1 VTAGEVV
8 MPVKTRASYRP
19 FQYLEPDT
27 DYREFRL
34 AKELERVP
42 SRAYP
47 LEPEQERRLAS
58 ILEGAPLV
66 SSHDHCIVMPDDM
79 SEIHEYARERRSWT
93 GYEGLAAAGVDVV
106 LEAFLDG
113 MGGWRWDDV
122 VFDLGMRYSDIAHQD
137 FVYRAETIAD
147 LERAKPSGRCALV
160 STLEAATPIEDDVD
174 RVDVLYGLGVRV
186 MGITYS
192 ESNALGTGLRE
203 ERDGGLTDLGQAVVR
218 RMNRLGMTIDVS
230 HCSDRTSL
238 DTIEMSE
245 RPILITHAGARRLWN
260 TKRMKPDE
268 VLRACAAKG
277 GVIGVEAAPHT
288 TLTEKNPRHSVES
301 VMEHVAY
308 CVELMGVDH
317 VGLGPDTLFGDHV
330 GLHKAFAAA
339 LSISRIQKGVTYTPV
354 PYVEGMESPAEAMP
368 NAARWLVAH
377 GYPDTDTAKILGGN
391 VLRVL
396 RQTWA
401 R

>member
-1 VTAGEVV
+1 
-8 MPVKTRASYRP
+8 MPPKTRAPYQP
-19 FQYLEPDT
+19 FEYLEAGT
-27 DYREFRL
+27 DYREFGL

-42 SRAYP
+42 PSSYP
-47 LEPEQERRLAS
+47 LDADQTERLDRILAT
-58 ILEGAPLV
+58 APLV
-66 SSHDHCIVMPDDM
+66 SSHDHCVVMPEDI
-79 SEIHEYARERRSWT
+79 EQIHDYARERRTWT
-93 GYEGLAAAGVDVV
+93 GYAGLAAAGVDVV

-122 VFDLGMRYSDIAHQD
+122 LFDLGMRYSDIAHQD
-137 FVYRAETIAD
+137 FLYRAETKAD
-147 LERAKPSGRCALV
+147 LDRAKPAGKCALV
-160 STLEAATPIEDDVD
+160 STLECATMIEDDVD
-174 RVDVLYGLGVRV
+174 RVDVLYGFGVRV

-192 ESNALGTGLRE
+192 ESNGLGSGLRE
-203 ERDGGLTDLGQAVVR
+203 ERDGGLTDLGRATVR
-218 RMNRLGMTIDVS
+218 RMNKVGMTIDVS
-230 HCSDRTSL
+230 HCGDQTSL
-238 DTIEMSE
+238 DTIATSD
-245 RPILITHAGARRLWN
+245 RPILITHAGARGLWK

-268 VLRACAAKG
+268 VLKACAAKG

-288 TLTEKNPRHSVES
+288 TLTEKHPLHSLES

-308 CVELMGVDH
+308 CVELMGIDH

-339 LSISRIQKGVTYTPV
+339 LSLSRIQQGVTYTPV
-354 PYVEGMESPAEAMP
+354 RYVDGMESPAEAMP

-377 GYPDTDTAKILGGN
+377 GYEDADVAKILGGN

-396 RQTWA
+396 KETWA

>member
-1 VTAGEVV
+1 MA
-8 MPVKTRASYRP
+8 PKTRAPYRA
-19 FQYLEPDT
+19 FGYLEAPS

-34 AKELERVP
+34 AAELERVP
-42 SRAYP
+42 SRPYP
-47 LEPEQERRLAS
+47 LDTEGEQRLAR
-58 ILEGAPLV
+58 ILATAPLV
-66 SSHDHCIVMPDDM
+66 SSHDHCIVMPEDIT
-79 SEIHEYARERRSWT
+79 EIHEYARERRSVT
-93 GYEGLAAAGVDVV
+93 GYAGLAAAGVDVV

-122 VFDLGMRYSDIAHQD
+122 VFDLGIRYSDLAHQD
-137 FVYRAETIAD
+137 FVYRADRRED
-147 LERAKPSGRCALV
+147 LDRAKPSGKCALV
-160 STLEAATPIEDDVD
+160 PTLECATMIEDDVD
-174 RVDVLYGLGVRV
+174 RVDVLYGLGIRV

-203 ERDGGLTDLGQAVVR
+203 EQDGGLTDLGRAVVR
-218 RMNRLGMTIDVS
+218 RMNKLGMTIDVS

-238 DTIEMSE
+238 DTIEASDA
-245 RPILITHAGARRLWN
+245 PILITHAGARSLWN

-268 VLRACAAKG
+268 VLRDCAAKG
-277 GVIGVEAAPHT
+277 GVIGIEAAPHT
-288 TLTEKNPRHSVES
+288 TLTDKHPSHSIES

-339 LSISRIQKGVTYTPV
+339 LSISRIQRGVTYTPV
-354 PYVEGMESPAEAMP
+354 AYVEGMESPAEAMP

-377 GYPDTDTAKILGGN
+377 GYTDEDVAKIVGGN

-396 RQTWA
+396 RETWA
-401 R
+401 T

>member
-1 VTAGEVV
+1 
-8 MPVKTRASYRP
+8 MPSKTRAPYRP
-19 FQYLEPDT
+19 FEYLEPGS
-27 DYREFRL
+27 DYREFDL

-42 SRAYP
+42 PSSYP
-47 LEPEQERRLAS
+47 LDADQTKRLDR
-58 ILEGAPLV
+58 ILATAPLV
-66 SSHDHCIVMPDDM
+66 SSHDHCVVMPEDI
-79 SEIHEYARERRSWT
+79 EQIHDYARERRTWT
-93 GYEGLAAAGVDVV
+93 GYAGLAAAGVDVV

-122 VFDLGMRYSDIAHQD
+122 LFDLGMRYSDIAHQD
-137 FVYRAETIAD
+137 FLYRAETKAD
-147 LERAKPSGRCALV
+147 LDRAKPAGNCALV
-160 STLEAATPIEDDVD
+160 STLECATMIEDDVD
-174 RVDVLYGLGVRV
+174 RVDVLYGFGVRV

-192 ESNALGTGLRE
+192 ESNGLGSGLRE
-203 ERDGGLTDLGQAVVR
+203 ERDGGLTDLGRATVR
-218 RMNRLGMTIDVS
+218 RMNKLGMTIDVS
-230 HCSDRTSL
+230 HCGDQTSL
-238 DTIEMSE
+238 DTIEASE
-245 RPILITHAGARRLWN
+245 RPILITHAGARGLWK

-288 TLTEKNPRHSVES
+288 TLTDKHPLHSLES

-308 CVELMGVDH
+308 CVELMGIDH

-339 LSISRIQKGVTYTPV
+339 LSLSRIQQGVKYTPV
-354 PYVEGMESPAEAMP
+354 RYVEGMESPAEAMP

-377 GYPDTDTAKILGGN
+377 GYKDADIAKILGGN
-391 VLRVL
+391 VLRAL
-396 RQTWA
+396 KETWA